1 MKTFEII
8 KAEKSRMDTIDWDN
22 LGFGIY
28 FSDHMFVSD
37 YTNGKWDDG
46 KIVPYGP
53 MSIEP
58 TNCTLHYGQSIFEGM
73 KAFPTKNGGIN
84 LFRPYMNARRL
95 NRSGRRVCIPS
106 FDEDTFVD
114 AIKQLVKLDYNF
126 IPKKPGTSLYIRPVA
141 FGISN
146 FLGVHPSKDYRLV
159 IMTSPVGSYYPEG
172 LNPVKILI
180 STKYV
185 RAVPGGTGS
194 AKTAANYAASLLAGK
209 EAKEQGYSQVLWL
222 DGVNRTLIDEVGAMN
237 IMFVINDE
245 LITPSLETGTILEG
259 VTRDSVLR
267 IANDQGIK
275 VTERAITIDEIVEAN
290 QKGTLQE
297 CFGTGTAA
305 VISPVGLLS
314 YNKQDFIINNMKI
327 GPIAQMFYDKITG
340 IQYGELDDEYDWITT
355 VEKD

>member
-1 MKTFEII
+1 
-8 KAEKSRMDTIDWDN
+8 MDTIKWDN
-22 LGFGIY
+22 LGFGLY
-28 FSDHMFVSD
+28 FSDYMFVSD
-37 YTNGKWDDG
+37 YKDGKWDDG
-46 KIVPYGP
+46 KIMPYGP
-53 MSIEP
+53 MQIEP

-73 KAFPTKNGGIN
+73 KAFPNKQGNIN

-95 NRSGRRVCIPS
+95 NRSARRVCIPS

-114 AIKQLVKLDYNF
+114 AIKQLVKLDYDF
-126 IPKKPGTSLYIRPVA
+126 IPKKPGTALYIRPVA

-146 FLGVHPSKDYRLV
+146 FLGVHPSKDYRLM
-159 IMTSPVGSYYPEG
+159 IMTSPVASYYPEG
-172 LNPVKILI
+172 LNPVRILI

-209 EAKEQGYSQVLWL
+209 EAKEQGFSQVLWL
-222 DGVNRTLIDEVGAMN
+222 DGVNRTLVDEVGAMN

-245 LITPSLETGTILEG
+245 LITPSLESGTILAG
-259 VTRDSVLR
+259 ITRDSVLK
-267 IANDQGIK
+267 IAFDHGLK
-275 VTERAITIDEIVEAN
+275 VSERAITIDEVLEAN
-290 QKGTLQE
+290 KKGTLQE

-314 YNKQDFIINNMKI
+314 YNNEEIVINDMKI

-340 IQYGELDDEYDWITT
+340 IQYGELDDEYDWIIT